1 MTIECDVL
9 VVGGGPAGCSAAFF
23 SKYYDKENKYK
34 VLLLERLPENKYSTY
49 HDICGCCIS
58 QRAFSEIKPIKPTNI
73 VENVKYIKEY
83 VEDEYIWKYTI
94 DGYIIDRPKFLAN
107 IIDEYKRIGGEFKQ
121 ESVTEIIQEKETI
134 KIKTDKK
141 RTIKTKYLI
150 AADGTNSN
158 IRKQLK
164 IGEIHKTPV
173 IQYIVDKKP
182 EQGVLKFYYDE
193 KYKGDYKYVF
203 PNGDTTKIGFP
214 LAAGKEM
221 DFKDKIL
228 KKQARVVGCGGLKNF
243 NFGNILFVGDAAG
256 QTNILS
262 KGGIRP
268 GMYAGKKAAESIIVH
283 KKPSGYN
290 QFWKQSIFNSQKIVF
305 AFEELKKM
313 NNTQIMEHYEPFK
326 GNLIL
331 ALLKM
336 KILPKYRKYKE
347 IYSAYRLIEKTGW

>member
-34 VLLLERLPENKYSTY
+34 VLLLERLPEDKYSTY

-58 QRAFSEIKPIKPTNI
+58 QQAFSEIKPIKSTNI
-73 VENVKYIKEY
+73 IENVKYIKEY
-83 VEDEYIWKYTI
+83 VEDEYIWKYPI
-94 DGYIIDRPKFLAN
+94 NGYIIDRPKFLEN

-121 ESVTEIIQEKETI
+121 ESLTEIIQEKETI

-150 AADGTNSN
+150 AADGANSN
-158 IRKQLK
+158 IRKHLK
-164 IGEIHKTPV
+164 IGEIYKTPV
-173 IQYIVDKKP
+173 IQYMVDEIP
-182 EQGVLKFYYDE
+182 EHDVLKFYYDE

-203 PNGDTTKIGFP
+203 PNGNTTKIGFP
-214 LAAGKEM
+214 LAAGKEI

-228 KKQARVVGCGGLKNF
+228 KKQTRIVGCGGLKNF

-268 GMYAGKKAAESIIVH
+268 GMYAGKKAAESIIFY
-283 KKPSGYN
+283 KKPSEYN
-290 QFWKQSIFNSQKIVF
+290 KFWKQSIFNSQKIVK

-313 NNTQIMEHYEPFK
+313 KNEQILEHYEPFK
-326 GNLIL
+326 GNLLL
-331 ALLKM
+331 ALLKI
-336 KILPKYRKYKE
+336 KTLTKYQKYRELYD
-347 IYSAYRLIEKTGW
+347 AYRLIEKIGW